1 MRDAFKFGKL
11 KKLGASKQLS
21 FNPAIE
27 FLIHAICFNFH
38 CEPGSAS
45 VELKQS
51 DDHWRYECE
60 YTSAQDGEPTEKS
73 RHRRAN
79 VRYTVDFD
87 INLSAVRRSQL
98 LSSIKFVNFSPTAF
112 SDVLSIGY

>member
-1 MRDAFKFGKL
+1 MITGSMNVNTRAPKMESQRKNHVTGV
-11 KKLGASKQLS
+11 
-21 FNPAIE
+21 
-27 FLIHAICFNFH
+27 LIHAICFKFH

-98 LSSIKFVNFSPTAF
+98 LSSIEFVNFSPTAF